1 MMDGKT
7 RATLLE
13 QLRDGKNPLAW
24 DEFFQ
29 RYWPLLFAYSKHR
42 GCSDHTA
49 EEIVQ
54 EVMLE
59 VFEQRD
65 LFHYDPARGRFR
77 DWLAAVVR
85 NKVAEHRRRPAQRVR
100 APGGEASAAVAEP
113 EADQPEPD
121 AAWETAFENA
131 LLLVLLD
138 VARREVNPRDF
149 LAFEL
154 LAVAGLSGHAVA
166 RITGLSRNAAYKAR
180 RRVMKRL
187 QQLAG
192 TYGDD
197 GRLTAQIRE
206 ALAERPCP
214 AVERSLTTRM
224 EATMRSR

>member
-13 QLRDGKNPLAW
+13 QLRDGTNPLAW

-54 EVMLE
+54 EVMVE
-59 VFEQRD
+59 VFNQRD

-77 DWLAAVVR
+77 DWLAVVVR

-100 APGGEASAAVAEP
+100 AAGGDTPAMAEP
-113 EADQPEPD
+113 AAAEPEPD

-131 LLLVLLD
+131 LLPVLLD

-154 LAVAGLSGHAVA
+154 LAIAGLSGHAVA

-180 RRVMKRL
+180 RRLMERL
-187 QQLAG
+187 RQLAG

-197 GRLTAQIRE
+197 GRLTARIRE
-206 ALAERPCP
+206 ALAERPSP
-214 AVERSLTTRM
+214 AVERSLSTRI